1 MAAYTDWHPLGGHR
15 WPCSGQ
21 AQIRQQPLRVPMLQQ
36 GGGLRVGDKVGNGT
50 CQWVWARKARQ
61 LRLPFSTSQAQ
72 WRWERTAGQ
81 GELMGTSPGEAGL
94 KWGRGSAKTLQTR
107 APCILPAA
115 PLLALSHQ
123 GFGVSPWLW
132 LTQVE
137 MFVDTAHTVTH
148 RWHQQPCPFTG
159 LGLEEGADTSTAEGA
174 PEEGARKS
182 EQTSCPVICTSCPLS
197 SSCPFWGLA
206 VPGHSCLWCPI
217 PSSWGKALSM
227 EIAML

>member
-1 MAAYTDWHPLGGHR
+1 VALQWTGPNKATAFACAHAPAGWGSESWGQSWQWYLPVGLGQESTTAEATIFHQSSPVEMGEDSWAGRTNGNVPWRSRTQVGKRICQDLADQSPLHLACC
-15 WPCSGQ
+15 P
-21 AQIRQQPLRVPMLQQ
+21 
-36 GGGLRVGDKVGNGT
+36 
-50 CQWVWARKARQ
+50 
-61 LRLPFSTSQAQ
+61 
-72 WRWERTAGQ
+72 
-81 GELMGTSPGEAGL
+81 SPGPQPPRI
-94 KWGRGSAKTLQTR
+94 WGVFLAEQGPKTL
-107 APCILPAA
+107 
-115 PLLALSHQ
+115 
-123 GFGVSPWLW
+123 LW